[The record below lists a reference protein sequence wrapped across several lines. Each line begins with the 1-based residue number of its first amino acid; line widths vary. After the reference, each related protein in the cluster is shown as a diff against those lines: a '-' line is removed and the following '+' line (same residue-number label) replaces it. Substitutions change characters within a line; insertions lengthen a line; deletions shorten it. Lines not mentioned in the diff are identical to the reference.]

1 MWPLSVRLIHWALA
15 AVIVLDMFWLEDD
28 LHNYAGYFG
37 VLLIVLRLIIG
48 IRGKG
53 IERLSSLPL
62 KFSDFKFYLR
72 YHLAGKAHYEGH
84 NPAAS
89 LVYLLMWLLVVLL
102 AISGWMMGLDA
113 FWGDERLH
121 NIHELLSNSLLV
133 LIILHLFGILLDAF
147 IYKRKTWM
155 AMISGRK

>member
-15 AVIVLDMFWLEDD
+15 AVIILDMFWLEDE

-37 VLLIVLRLIIG
+37 VTLIFLRLIIG

-53 IERLSSLPL
+53 LERLSSLPL
-62 KFSDFKFYLR
+62 KFSDFEFYLR
-72 YHLAGKAHYEGH
+72 HHFSGKAHYEGH
-84 NPAAS
+84 NPAAWM
-89 LVYLLMWLLVVLL
+89 VYFLMWLVV
-102 AISGWMMGLDA
+102 ISLGVTGWMMGLDA
-113 FWGDERLH
+113 YWGDEGLH
-121 NIHELLSNSLLV
+121 NIHVYLSNALLF
-133 LIILHLFGILLDAF
+133 LIALHFIGMALDAI